1 MIHEYS
7 CNNKTSIKISY
18 FDIIIRLKGS
28 NTCNLFRRLYLLC
41 LRDGLSILRT
51 YKEHNYTLTFTFFF
65 FFFVTFQSDLRLYFN
80 FLDVLESKQTQGI
93 DAKRIKKKI
102 SSICSQKESL
112 SFFFLSYDLVSLFFS
127 FMKRFITESENFFYE
142 INLYAKEKI

>member
-1 MIHEYS
+1 
-7 CNNKTSIKISY
+7 
-18 FDIIIRLKGS
+18 
-28 NTCNLFRRLYLLC
+28 
-41 LRDGLSILRT
+41 
-51 YKEHNYTLTFTFFF
+51 
-65 FFFVTFQSDLRLYFN
+65 LYFN

-127 FMKRFITESENFFYE
+127 LMKRFITKSENLF
-142 INLYAKEKI
+142 

>member
-65 FFFVTFQSDLRLYFN
+65 FCYFSIWFAIVFQFFRCIR
-80 FLDVLESKQTQGI
+80 KQTNS
-93 DAKRIKKKI
+93 RHWCKKN
-102 SSICSQKESL
+102 KEKNFFDLLPKGKSL
-112 SFFFLSYDLVSLFFS
+112 FFLSLLWFGFALFL
-127 FMKRFITESENFFYE
+127 FYE
-142 INLYAKEKI
+142 TLHYRKWKFFLWD